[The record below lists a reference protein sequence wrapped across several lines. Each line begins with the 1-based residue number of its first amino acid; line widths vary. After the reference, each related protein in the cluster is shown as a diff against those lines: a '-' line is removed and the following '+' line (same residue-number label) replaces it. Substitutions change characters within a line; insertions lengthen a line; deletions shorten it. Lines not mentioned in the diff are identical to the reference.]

1 MNRNTRKGERRTE
14 VACAIPQMGVSFLFP
29 QPTRDE
35 NQSVPTGRKAIG
47 LSHQEQRKRLGP
59 SRSNLAHHP
68 RQPGPRSHR
77 HCPLL
82 PQRPRAL
89 CSSQSHI
96 ALLVVV
102 EGADEP
108 RCGQRAGLHEGQQAS
123 ALNSG
128 EWVGGSLPATGRNS
142 LIDTLPSSQKGCAWQ
157 LTPSSRMFL
166 PAFGQLMGKTF
177 RNSAR
182 MPQVSSGI
190 PAIP

>member
-1 MNRNTRKGERRTE
+1 M
-14 VACAIPQMGVSFLFP
+14 FP

-35 NQSVPTGRKAIG
+35 NQSFPTGRKAIG
-47 LSHQEQRKRLGP
+47 LSHQEQREQLGP

-102 EGADEP
+102 EGEDEP

-142 LIDTLPSSQKGCAWQ
+142 LIRRYSSILPERVCVATDSIVSHVFARLW
-157 LTPSSRMFL
+157 
-166 PAFGQLMGKTF
+166 PADGKDIQEQ
-177 RNSAR
+177 RAHA
-182 MPQVSSGI
+182 SGI
-190 PAIP
+190 PRYPCYTVKDSRRKSSGSVYWQAVWEACLS